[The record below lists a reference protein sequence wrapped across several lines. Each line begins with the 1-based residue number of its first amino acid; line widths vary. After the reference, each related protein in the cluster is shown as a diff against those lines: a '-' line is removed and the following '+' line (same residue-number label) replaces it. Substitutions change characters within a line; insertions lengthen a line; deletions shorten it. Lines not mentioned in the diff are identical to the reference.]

1 MKALVYTGTCEMD
14 YRDEPVR
21 ELAAGEA
28 LVRIDAVG
36 ICGSDMHAY
45 HGHDSRRVPPMI
57 LGHEATGRVEQGTL
71 AGKRVT
77 MNPLITCNYCE
88 FCLSG
93 RSNLCA
99 NRTMIGMTRP
109 GAFAEYVT
117 IPEQCLVEL
126 PDDMAPVAAAL
137 TEPAATAL
145 HAVNLAQ
152 GAAIRPLSEGRA
164 LVLGAGSIGLITAL
178 LLKAQ
183 GCRDIWIGDTNDLR
197 RETAAAADCGHVYD
211 PVNDPKPDADSFDAV
226 FDAVGAVPTRQTAIE
241 VVKPGGVILHIGLL
255 QGNGDMNVRKLT
267 LAEITFIGAYT
278 YSQLDLQA
286 AASALYDGALGPLG
300 WVQKRPLSEGAA
312 AFADLHHGRTG
323 AAKIVLLP

>member
-1 MKALVYTGTCEMD
+1 MKALVYTDTCEMD

-21 ELAAGEA
+21 ELGAGEA

-45 HGHDSRRVPPMI
+45 HGHDARRVPPMI
-57 LGHEATGRVEQGTL
+57 LGHEAAGHVEQGTL
-71 AGKRVT
+71 AGKQVT
-77 MNPLITCNYCE
+77 MNPLIICGYCE
-88 FCLSG
+88 YCLSG
-93 RSNLCA
+93 RGNLCS

-117 IPEQCLVEL
+117 IPEQCLIEL
-126 PDDMAPVAAAL
+126 PDDMDPIAAAL

-152 GAAIRPLSEGRA
+152 RAAIRPLSEGRA
-164 LVLGAGSIGLITAL
+164 LVFGAGSIGLLTAL

-183 GCRDIWIGDTNDLR
+183 GCRDIWIGDTNGLR
-197 RETAAAADCGHVYD
+197 LKSAEAADCGHVYD
-211 PVNDPKPDADSFDAV
+211 PVNGPKPENDSFDAV
-226 FDAVGAVPTRQTAIE
+226 FDAVGAVPTRDAAINA
-241 VVKPGGVILHIGLL
+241 VKPGGVIMHIGLL

-278 YSQLDLQA
+278 YSQIDLKA
-286 AASALYDGALGPLG
+286 AARALYDGALGPLD
-300 WVQKRPLSEGAA
+300 WVQQRPLSEGAA

-323 AAKIVLLP
+323 SPKIVLVP